1 MQLASFRALALPLF
15 AASAF
20 AQLPAI
26 ELDPQVTQQFHGS
39 SIRSFRPIAS
49 FNVAGG
55 VAEIVDVSR
64 TGGFLVY
71 TDAGAEEV
79 GIVDI
84 RNPNRPRQ
92 AGVLAMGGEP
102 VSVSILGDYAYVAVW
117 VDRPVTGQLPPAQNP
132 GRLVVI
138 DLRNPGTATIAG
150 SIDIGYHPDS
160 CKARLV
166 NGQVQVVVAI
176 ENQPIVVGSNGLVT
190 SADVPGNL
198 ADVSPAGLV
207 QVVRVDHANLANS
220 VVTSVAIPAADLA
233 AAGCLFPND
242 PQPEFVAW
250 QGRYCVVTLQENNG
264 VAVIDMLNPNQPQL
278 VRVFSKGVC
287 APRAA
292 DLRRDAKIDFSQLFP
307 TNAGAVVDGAGQPVP
322 AGVRMSDAIAFSR
335 DGSVIY
341 TCDEGEMSFTG
352 GRGISWSTI
361 DGTFLGDDAGELEE
375 AAVVFGHYPDSR
387 SAAKGIE
394 MEGATTATFGGND
407 FLFALSERGSFM
419 AVYDINIPT
428 QPRFVQLL
436 PTGISPEGVVAIPQ
450 RGLVAT
456 SEEVSGTITIFQGV
470 EGVWRGDRQ
479 QPTLFSSDFTTPW
492 GALSGLT
499 NGSLPGQFVAVNDNA
514 LPSAIYTIQTG
525 RGTAPVTKIK
535 PVLKASV
542 QALYDFEGICN
553 DTSIVTTGVGGY
565 WCASEGNGTTQPNL
579 LVQVDA
585 AGNAVREIQ
594 LPNSIDAGANAA
606 IGGVARGPVGGMRIR
621 SNGYEGCSLS
631 TDGRYAFAAIQRD
644 FNNEFPTGPIYV
656 RIARYDLQQLQDPT
670 TPSSGIR
677 FGGNWDFFYYQLDT
691 TDLVNWAG
699 LSEITTIGD
708 NRFLVIERD
717 KGIGAGSTL
726 KKIYA
731 FDLSNVTP
739 DADGIPDAADTV
751 AKILVRDCV
760 AEFTPYEKIEGVVIE
775 RGNLWV
781 QLDNDLGAHESRLRN
796 LGRLGR
802 VFPR

>member
-1 MQLASFRALALPLF
+1 MPLASVRFFALPLL
-15 AASAF
+15 AASAL
-20 AQLPAI
+20 AQLPAL
-26 ELDPQVTQQFHGS
+26 ELDSQATPMRQGGS
-39 SIRSFRPIAS
+39 ATAFRPIAS

-55 VAEIVDVSR
+55 VAEIVDASR
-64 TGGFLVY
+64 TGTFVVY
-71 TDAGAEEV
+71 TDAGAEEI

-84 RNPNRPRQ
+84 RNPHRPRQ
-92 AGVLAMGGEP
+92 LSTLAMGGEP

-117 VDRPVTGQLPPAQNP
+117 VDRPVVGQLPPAQLP
-132 GRLVVI
+132 GRLVVV
-138 DLRNPGTATIAG
+138 DVRNPTLP
-150 SIDIGYHPDS
+150 SIVGHVDIGYHPDS

-166 NGQVQVVVAI
+166 NGQIHVVVAI
-176 ENQPIVVGSNGLVT
+176 ENQPIVVGATGLVT
-190 SADVPGNL
+190 SSDVPGNP
-198 ADVSPAGLV
+198 ADVSPVGAV
-207 QVVRVDHANLANS
+207 QVVRVDLANLANS
-220 VVTSVAIPAADLA
+220 TVTTVALPAADLA

-250 QGRYCVVTLQENNG
+250 PGRYCAVSLQENNG
-264 VAVIDMLNPNQPQL
+264 VAVIDMLDPNQPQL
-278 VRVFSKGVC
+278 TRVFSKGIV

-307 TNAGAVVDGAGQPVP
+307 TNAGPVVDGGDRPVA
-322 AGVRMSDAIAFSR
+322 AGVRMSDAVAFSR
-335 DGSVIY
+335 DGSVLY
-341 TCDEGEMSFTG
+341 SCDEGEMSFTG
-352 GRGISWSTI
+352 GRGISWTTL

-375 AAVVFGHYPDSR
+375 SAVVFGHYPDSR

-394 MEGATTATFGGND
+394 MEGATTATFGRND
-407 FLFALSERGSFM
+407 FLFALSERGSFL
-419 AVYDINIPT
+419 AVYDINVPT

-450 RGLVAT
+450 RNLVVTA
-456 SEEVSGTITIFQGV
+456 EEVSGTITIFQATD
-470 EGVWRGDRQ
+470 EPWSGDRSA
-479 QPTLFSSDFTTPW
+479 PTLYSSDFTTPW

-499 NGSLPGQFVAVNDNA
+499 NGALPGQFVAACDNA
-514 LPSAIYTIQTG
+514 LPSAIYSIQTG
-525 RGTAPVTKIK
+525 RGTAPVTKVK
-535 PVLKASV
+535 SVLKNGA

-553 DTSIVTTGVGGY
+553 DTSIVASGPGGY
-565 WCASEGNGTTQPNL
+565 WCASEGNGTSQPNL

-585 AGNAVREIQ
+585 AGNAIREIQ
-594 LPNSIDAGANAA
+594 LPNAIDAGANAA

-621 SNGYEGCSLS
+621 SNGYEGCCLS

-644 FNNEFPTGPIYV
+644 FNNEFPSGPIYV
-656 RIARYDLQQLQDPT
+656 RIARYDLQQLQDPS
-670 TPSSGIR
+670 TPSNGIR

-726 KKIYA
+726 KKLYA

-739 DADGIPDAADTV
+739 DADGIPDATDTV

-760 AEFTPYEKIEGVVIE
+760 AEFSPFEKIEGTVID
-775 RGNLWV
+775 RGFLWV

-796 LGRLGR
+796 LGRVGR
-802 VFPR
+802 IFPR

>member
-1 MQLASFRALALPLF
+1 
-15 AASAF
+15 
-20 AQLPAI
+20 
-26 ELDPQVTQQFHGS
+26 
-39 SIRSFRPIAS
+39 
-49 FNVAGG
+49 
-55 VAEIVDVSR
+55 
-64 TGGFLVY
+64 
-71 TDAGAEEV
+71 
-79 GIVDI
+79 
-84 RNPNRPRQ
+84 
-92 AGVLAMGGEP
+92 
-102 VSVSILGDYAYVAVW
+102 
-117 VDRPVTGQLPPAQNP
+117 
-132 GRLVVI
+132 
-138 DLRNPGTATIAG
+138 
-150 SIDIGYHPDS
+150 
-160 CKARLV
+160 
-166 NGQVQVVVAI
+166 
-176 ENQPIVVGSNGLVT
+176 
-190 SADVPGNL
+190 
-198 ADVSPAGLV
+198 
-207 QVVRVDHANLANS
+207 
-220 VVTSVAIPAADLA
+220 
-233 AAGCLFPND
+233 LFPND

-250 QGRYCVVTLQENNG
+250 QGRYCAVTLQENNG
-264 VAVIDMLNPNQPQL
+264 VAVIDMLDPNQPQL

-287 APRAA
+287 APRSA
-292 DLRRDAKIDFSQLFP
+292 DLRRDAKIDFSQLYP
-307 TNAGAVVDGAGQPVP
+307 TNAGAVVDGGGQPIA
-322 AGVRMSDAIAFSR
+322 AGSRMSDAIAFSR
-335 DGSVIY
+335 DGSVLY
-341 TCDEGEMSFTG
+341 TCDEGELSFTG
-352 GRGISWSTI
+352 GRGISWTSI
-361 DGTFLGDDAGELEE
+361 DGTVLGDDAGELEE

-428 QPRFVQLL
+428 QPRLVQLL

-450 RGLVAT
+450 RGLVVT
-456 SEEVSGTITIFQGV
+456 SEEVSGSITIFKGL
-470 EGVWRGDRQ
+470 EGTWRGDRR
-479 QPTLFSSDFTTPW
+479 QPTLFSSDMATPW

-499 NGSLPGQFVAVNDNA
+499 NGPLPGQFVAVCDNA
-514 LPSAIYTIQTG
+514 LPSAIYTIQSG
-525 RGTAPVTKIK
+525 RGTAPVTKAK
-535 PVLKASV
+535 SVLKAGV
-542 QALYDFEGICN
+542 QAIYDFEGVCN
-553 DTSIVTTGVGGY
+553 DTSIVAAGPGGY

-606 IGGVARGPVGGMRIR
+606 IGGAGRGPAAGMRIR
-621 SNGYEGCSLS
+621 NNGFEGCSLS

-644 FNNEFPTGPIYV
+644 FTNEFPTGPIFV
-656 RIARYDLQQLQDPT
+656 RIARYDLQQLQDPA

-677 FGGNWDFFYYQLDT
+677 FGGNWDFFYYQLDSN
-691 TDLVNWAG
+691 DLSNWAG

-739 DADGIPDAADTV
+739 DADGIPDATDTV
-751 AKILVRDCV
+751 TKILVRDCV
-760 AEFTPYEKIEGVVIE
+760 REFTPYEKIEGVVID